1 MIELQEVI
9 LIHETLI
16 EQFGVKKGIRDSNLL
31 LSAINRPFGGIGKT
45 LFIPLFT
52 SKPAP

>member
-16 EQFGVKKGIRDSNLL
+16 EQFGVRKVSEILICCFQLL
-31 LSAINRPFGGIGKT
+31 IDHLEV
-45 LFIPLFT
+45 
-52 SKPAP
+52 